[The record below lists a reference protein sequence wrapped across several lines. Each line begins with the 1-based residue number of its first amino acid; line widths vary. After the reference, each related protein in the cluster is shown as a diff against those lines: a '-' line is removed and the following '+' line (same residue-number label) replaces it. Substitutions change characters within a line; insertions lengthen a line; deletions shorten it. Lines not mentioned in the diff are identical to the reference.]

1 MYLTD
6 LLTIPSCVAGLPGLS
21 VPCGIADGGVT
32 TMERAS
38 GRRPALIEV
47 VPPLVANF
55 GDVFAREI
63 IDP

>member
-1 MYLTD
+1 MNVRDQALENF
-6 LLTIPSCVAGLPGLS
+6 LGI

-32 TMERAS
+32 SMERAS